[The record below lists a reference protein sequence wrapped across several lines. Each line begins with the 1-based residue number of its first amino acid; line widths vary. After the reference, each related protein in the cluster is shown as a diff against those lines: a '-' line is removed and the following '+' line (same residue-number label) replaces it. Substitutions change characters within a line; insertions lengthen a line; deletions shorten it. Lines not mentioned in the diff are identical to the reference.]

1 MRLLRYRLYEPGLNC
16 ANCHVL
22 YVNNKKK
29 PACLSNLCPIVDI
42 AGNRR
47 LNRLVDAFIQVEVLS
62 MTQGYASFQDK
73 VLKESGLSEESSET
87 ILEMRAILSEY
98 REWSSKKSVKKK

>member
-62 MTQGYASFQDK
+62 MTPGYASFQDK

-98 REWSSKKSVKKK
+98 REWSSKKSIKKK

>member
-1 MRLLRYRLYEPGLNC
+1 MRYRLFEPGLNC

-22 YVNNKKK
+22 YINNKKK

-47 LNRLVDAFIQVEVLS
+47 LNNLVDAFIQVEVLS
-62 MTQGYASFQDK
+62 MTSGYAGLQERL
-73 VLKESGLSEESSET
+73 LKESGLMDESPET
-87 ILEMRAILSEY
+87 ILEMRSVLMEY
-98 REWSSKKSVKKK
+98 REWNSKKGSKKK

>member
-1 MRLLRYRLYEPGLNC
+1 LRYRLFEPGLNC

-22 YVNNKKK
+22 YINNKKK

-47 LNRLVDAFIQVEVLS
+47 LNNLVDAFIQVEVLS
-62 MTQGYASFQDK
+62 MTSGYAGLQERL
-73 VLKESGLSEESSET
+73 LKESGLMDESPET
-87 ILEMRAILSEY
+87 ILEMRSVLMEY
-98 REWSSKKSVKKK
+98 REWNSKKGSKKK